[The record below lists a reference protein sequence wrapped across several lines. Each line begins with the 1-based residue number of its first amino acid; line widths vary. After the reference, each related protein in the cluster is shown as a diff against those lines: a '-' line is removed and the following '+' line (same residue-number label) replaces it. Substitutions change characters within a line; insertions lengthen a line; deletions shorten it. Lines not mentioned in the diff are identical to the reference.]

1 MNDDP
6 EFAPTLADV
15 LALFHRRAGNE
26 YTRDMAGKVSFSFY
40 FRIIWAIRG
49 TDEFGF
55 VYRLSWT
62 RTKANWR
69 ARVVKTF
76 TTSCDLTTSVLS
88 GCVIFICCMYRLTRI
103 KSLI

>member
-26 YTRDMAGKVSFSFY
+26 YTRDMAGKVRFSFY

-55 VYRLSWT
+55 VCRLSWT
-62 RTKANWR
+62 RTRANWR
-69 ARVVKTF
+69 ARVAKTF
-76 TTSCDLTTSVLS
+76 TTSCDLTTSHEWL
-88 GCVIFICCMYRLTRI
+88 CDIRRMYRLTL

>member
-62 RTKANWR
+62 RTRANWR
-69 ARVVKTF
+69 ARVAKTF
-76 TTSCDLTTSVLS
+76 TTSCDLTTSHEWL
-88 GCVIFICCMYRLTRI
+88 CDIRRMYRLTL

>member
-40 FRIIWAIRG
+40 FRIIWAIRL
-49 TDEFGF
+49 TDVVFCVQAF
-55 VYRLSWT
+55 VDADQGELEGEGRE
-62 RTKANWR
+62 
-69 ARVVKTF
+69 
-76 TTSCDLTTSVLS
+76 DLHDEL
-88 GCVIFICCMYRLTRI
+88 
-103 KSLI
+103 